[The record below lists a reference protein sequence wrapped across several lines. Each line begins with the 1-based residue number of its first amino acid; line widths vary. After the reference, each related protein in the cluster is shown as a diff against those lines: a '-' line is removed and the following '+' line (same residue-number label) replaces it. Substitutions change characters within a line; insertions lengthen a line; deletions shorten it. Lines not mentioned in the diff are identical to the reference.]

1 MAYLHIN
8 ITIIQKFD
16 KTNTFNFEVFFYF
29 KLKQN
34 VIAQYMLTEIQGNF
48 QKNKFMCQ
56 PHYMIYNTNNFM
68 DNFLTFNADTI
79 VGITPT
85 IISGIM
91 TFFYN

>member
-1 MAYLHIN
+1 
-8 ITIIQKFD
+8 
-16 KTNTFNFEVFFYF
+16 
-29 KLKQN
+29 
-34 VIAQYMLTEIQGNF
+34 MLTEIQGNF

-91 TFFYN
+91 TFFFTIKYSLQNGHRIMIRIYIYDHIYHL